1 MLLLQVVMSL
11 TQQLISKMQKH
22 SAQSAFTLIELIFV
36 IVIIGVLSAVAIP
49 QFTNLTNNSKSAS
62 ELATAS
68 SVQSA
73 LDAIH
78 GEWITNTCDFD
89 WGNGQNT
96 ANAGQALNATGY
108 PTAAQMG
115 TTTNPFANLLK
126 NADNGDWS
134 RDDGH
139 TPPRYYGP
147 ATRTD
152 GKGAADRN
160 LANKPEGDDYW
171 EYNATAGTFKLVE
184 P

>member
-1 MLLLQVVMSL
+1 MNTRSDRLG
-11 TQQLISKMQKH
+11 
-22 SAQSAFTLIELIFV
+22 FTLVELIFV

-49 QFTNLTNNSKSAS
+49 QFANLTNNSKTAS

-78 GEWITNTCDFD
+78 GEWLTNTCDFD

-96 ANAGQALNATGY
+96 GNAGQALNATGY

-115 TTTNPFANLLK
+115 STANPFANLLK
-126 NADNGDWS
+126 NSANGDWS
-134 RDDGH
+134 RDDST

-147 ATRTD
+147 ATR
-152 GKGAADRN
+152 GATSTKDRN
-160 LANKPEGDDYW
+160 IAHKPEGNDYW
-171 EYNATAGTFKLVE
+171 EYNATAGTFTLVDQ
-184 P
+184 

>member
-1 MLLLQVVMSL
+1 
-11 TQQLISKMQKH
+11 MQKH
-22 SAQSAFTLIELIFV
+22 SVHRAFTLIELIFV

-49 QFTNLTNNSKSAS
+49 KFANLTDNSKSSS

-78 GEWITNTCDFD
+78 GEWITNTCNFD

-96 ANAGQALNATGY
+96 GNAGQALNTTGY

-115 TTTNPFANLLK
+115 STANPFGNLLK

-134 RDDGH
+134 RDDS
-139 TPPRYYGP
+139 TNPPRYYGP

-160 LANKPEGDDYW
+160 LAHKPEGNDYW
-171 EYNATAGTFKLVE
+171 EYNATAGTFLLKDN
-184 P
+184 

>member
-1 MLLLQVVMSL
+1 MIIRS
-11 TQQLISKMQKH
+11 SH
-22 SAQSAFTLIELIFV
+22 SAFTLVELIFV

-49 QFTNLTNNSKSAS
+49 KFANLTDNSKSAS

-78 GEWITNTCDFD
+78 SEWISNTCDFD
-89 WGNGQNT
+89 WGNGKNT
-96 ANAGQALNATGY
+96 ATTPLNSTGY
-108 PTAAQMG
+108 PTSLGSDNAHPLDAI
-115 TTTNPFANLLK
+115 LK
-126 NADNGDWS
+126 NTENGDWVKGA
-134 RDDGH
+134 DG
-139 TPPRYYGP
+139 YYRGP

-152 GKGAADRN
+152 GKGAKDRN
-160 LANKPEGDDYW
+160 IAHKPEGNDYW